1 MTELADDP
9 GQQEHAEPAERGRYA
24 LYPTPDGGL
33 IIARAAGICETCSD
47 CGCGEQAEPITV
59 PAAIVGM
66 AKMAAEGK
74 MKLPSVKQLRQL
86 AGARGPGNGRR

>member
-1 MTELADDP
+1 MTEVSSDP
-9 GQQEHAEPAERGRYA
+9 DQQEHEQPAERGRYA

-33 IIARAAGICETCSD
+33 IIARAAGICENCSG

-66 AKMAAEGK
+66 AKLAAEGK

-86 AGARGPGNGRR
+86 AGSKGPNGRR

>member
-1 MTELADDP
+1 MTELSSDP
-9 GQQEHAEPAERGRYA
+9 DQAEHAEPAERGRYA

-33 IIARAAGICETCSD
+33 IIARAAGICATCSD

-86 AGARGPGNGRR
+86 AGSKGPNGRR